1 VRTRCARIAA
11 AAVAVVLGWATV
23 LWGLIGERTGTGS
36 LDDYDYLVKGPDVAR
51 TAQLGIAA
59 VGLVATVAGVAE
71 FIRRARP
78 NVPGRQVAVNLVA
91 PLALGTLL
99 GVGARI
105 VTAATIGANIGGAL
119 FLYAGPIPA
128 LLLAGLVVR
137 GVIAVCRAHE
147 RLPTVAAD

>member
-1 VRTRCARIAA
+1 M
-11 AAVAVVLGWATV
+11 
-23 LWGLIGERTGTGS
+23 
-36 LDDYDYLVKGPDVAR
+36 
-51 TAQLGIAA
+51 
-59 VGLVATVAGVAE
+59 
-71 FIRRARP
+71 
-78 NVPGRQVAVNLVA
+78 A

-147 RLPTVAAD
+147 RLPTVAADRYATGTFRRPGAAARARSAGTRRSRCDHGHRDEHIEHQRCQPDPERRQRPGLGAAGRGGRTGEIALVAP

>member
-11 AAVAVVLGWATV
+11 AAAAVVLGWATV

-36 LDDYDYLVKGPDVAR
+36 LADYDYLVKGPDVAR
-51 TAQLGIAA
+51 TSQFGIAA

-78 NVPGRQVAVNLVA
+78 NVPERQVAVNLVA

-105 VTAATIGANIGGAL
+105 VTATIGANIGGAL

-137 GVIAVCRAHE
+137 GIIAVCRAHE
-147 RLPTVAAD
+147 RLRTVAAD